1 MRARTLALRARGRV
15 AQPAQSHALT
25 SLAAIVAALL
35 LSSGCALQVGA
46 RTGLST
52 VEDPARFAAAG
63 RVTAMVMLPRVRG
76 VGGIEVDGAA
86 RGRIGATWSLGLT
99 GGYRIE
105 PDASAGT
112 VGFELLGHLGARVDD
127 STLRLAKEWYGGL
140 SFGFPCAIGV
150 GRSGADDYNGSLWI
164 AHRAIELVPFVS
176 ALYRRVPDSDGGRVG
191 ALELTVGLTLRLRVA
206 TDLL

>member
-46 RTGLST
+46 RTGIST

-127 STLRLAKEWYGGL
+127 STLRLAKKWYGGL

-164 AHRAIELVPFVS
+164 AHGAIELVPFGSV
-176 ALYRRVPDSDGGRVG
+176 LYRRVPDSDGGRVG